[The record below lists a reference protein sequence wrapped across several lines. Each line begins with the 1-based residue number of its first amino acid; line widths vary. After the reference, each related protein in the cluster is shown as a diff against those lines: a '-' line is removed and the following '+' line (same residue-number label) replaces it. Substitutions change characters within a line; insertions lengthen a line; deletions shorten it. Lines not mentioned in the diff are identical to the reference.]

1 MLYSFNFKDFALI
14 IPFPPL
20 LPLMAPNVAA
30 DRFWSRVPILIL
42 IKTALRKTYFRPR
55 AAGEKATFNFK
66 FQQST
71 SLLNNHTV

>member
-30 DRFWSRVPILIL
+30 DRFWSILIL
-42 IKTALRKTYFRPR
+42 IKPALRKTYLCPR
-55 AAGEKATFNFK
+55 AAGEKATFNFN
-66 FQQST
+66 FQQSM
-71 SLLNNHTV
+71 SLLNNHTM

>member
-30 DRFWSRVPILIL
+30 DHFWSRVPILIL

-55 AAGEKATFNFK
+55 AAGEKATFNFN
-66 FQQST
+66 FQQSM
-71 SLLNNHTV
+71 SLLNNHTM

>member
-20 LPLMAPNVAA
+20 LPLMVPNVAA

-42 IKTALRKTYFRPR
+42 IKPALRKTYFCPR
-55 AAGEKATFNFK
+55 AAGEKATFNFN
-66 FQQST
+66 FQQSM
-71 SLLNNHTV
+71 SLLNNHTM